1 MSTSGSSAAPG
12 GKRSAAQA
20 QTQVATGRFD
30 ESGGPADPGGG
41 VGGTPQH
48 WHAKAAEV
56 KPVAGSGLSSGGAS
70 GFGWQSS
77 EERVDESGGPSM
89 PGGK

>member
-1 MSTSGSSAAPG
+1 MSSFGSSGASGS
-12 GKRSAAQA
+12 KQTAQV
-20 QTQVATGRFD
+20 QPQSGVGRFD
-30 ESGGPADPGGG
+30 ESGGPTDPGGG

-56 KPVAGSGLSSGGAS
+56 KPVAGSGLGSGGS
-70 GFGWQSS
+70 GLQQDD
-77 EERVDESGGPSM
+77 ERVDESGGPSM

>member
-1 MSTSGSSAAPG
+1 MSTSGSSAASG
-12 GKRSAAQA
+12 GKRAAAQV
-20 QTQVATGRFD
+20 QTQIATGRFD

-56 KPVAGSGLSSGGAS
+56 KPVAGSGISSGG
-70 GFGWQSS
+70 GGGWQAS